1 MPFSVALRAP
11 STLVLRPLAAL
22 VLLAAVL
29 AGAPTDVDA
38 AAQGGTRTLEVWGLN
53 GGVVPSP
60 KAWSYRQSTAGDDL
74 GSATAADPALVLDG
88 SWSTV
93 NLRWEEIV
101 GSDNANHFRKDFNLA
116 SLGVQLST
124 AESEQGLL
132 RLQRIVTSIQNAVYR
147 FEGSLN
153 KLVLDDKGATLLCV
167 WGISPFA
174 H

>member
-1 MPFSVALRAP
+1 M
-11 STLVLRPLAAL
+11 
-22 VLLAAVL
+22 
-29 AGAPTDVDA
+29 
-38 AAQGGTRTLEVWGLN
+38 
-53 GGVVPSP
+53 
-60 KAWSYRQSTAGDDL
+60 
-74 GSATAADPALVLDG
+74 
-88 SWSTV
+88 
-93 NLRWEEIV
+93 
-101 GSDNANHFRKDFNLA
+101 
-116 SLGVQLST
+116 QLST